1 VKGEFK
7 LADPG
12 FAHFVKKE
20 NEMPMGEIIGGTETY
35 GGFLQSIFLDLHN
48 GR

>member
-12 FAHFVKKE
+12 FAHFVKKK
-20 NEMPMGEIIGGTETY
+20 NEMPMGEIIGGTITY
-35 GGFLQSIFLDLHN
+35 GGYLQSIFLGLYS
-48 GR
+48 GC